1 MLHIYL
7 YYLVGKIYQEIIQLK
22 INLFS
27 EVNKFDISTKAF
39 LIHISR
45 KCIQFSSKEHIAIKL
60 LIAILEEN
68 TTTWRYNKYD

>member
-7 YYLVGKIYQEIIQLK
+7 YYFVGKIYQKIIQLK
-22 INLFS
+22 INLFN

-45 KCIQFSSKEHIAIKL
+45 KMYPIFKQRAHCNQIIDCDS
-60 LIAILEEN
+60 
-68 TTTWRYNKYD
+68 WRKYCQHGDI